1 MLIQGSNVPLTI
13 KFDAAVDT
21 LDALVITLWCDQY
34 AKTPLKVWTLDDMT
48 VSNDTAVCELA
59 EEETAK
65 LPNFPNY
72 KCIVEAKGLD
82 SNGET
87 VFWDAAE
94 IDVKE
99 RRDKVIKLTGA

>member
-13 KFDAAVDT
+13 KFDAAVDS
-21 LDALVITLWCDQY
+21 LAALYVTLWCDQY
-34 AKTPLKVWTLDDMT
+34 SKQPLKTWSLSDMT
-48 VSNDTAVCELA
+48 VSNDTAVCPLS
-59 EEETAK
+59 EEDTIK

-72 KCIVEAKGLD
+72 KVVVEAKGLD